1 MNHVFRNGTRLTGT
15 NAQPPTRTAG
25 PRLVIEHLDAA
36 PEQGYVPSCDLSLV
50 SLLPVGAFDAHGQLA
65 A

>member
-36 PEQGYVPSCDLSLV
+36 PDQGHVLYCPTGV
-50 SLLPVGAFDAHGQLA
+50 SIPATGAFDDYGQLA